1 MNSLYRQTF
10 LKTDAV
16 FFVKKMPL
24 VGVLFEGLFAC
35 PVEDV
40 LVGELLRD
48 DLESEVD
55 VLGLVEIDVLLG
67 LIHLYEG
74 VCCPLPP
81 EQDIAKVGPGE
92 EGTKVDVYLFIKLV
106 EEDAE
111 GLLCHAD
118 DGQGCL
124 HVSEQGVM
132 LYVVAKEPC
141 VEGEAQGLYV
151 VAHLIVYVV
160 GEVEPELVSVAE
172 GLLKGFVEPFVS
184 KERFLD

>member
-24 VGVLFEGLFAC
+24 VWVLLQGLFAC

-40 LVGELLRD
+40 LVGEFSCD
-48 DLESEVD
+48 DLVGEVD
-55 VLGLVEIDVLLG
+55 VFGLVKVDVFLR

-81 EQDIAKVGPGE
+81 EQDIAKVGSGE
-92 EGTKVDVYLFIKLV
+92 ERAEVDMYLFIELV

-111 GLLCHAD
+111 GLLCHAH

-124 HVSEQGVM
+124 HVCEQGV
-132 LYVVAKEPC
+132 LLHVVAEEPC

-151 VAHLIVYVV
+151 AAHLVVYIV
-160 GEVEPELVSVAE
+160 GEVEPELIPVAE

-184 KERFLD
+184 EECFLG

>member
-24 VGVLFEGLFAC
+24 VWVLFEGLFAC

-48 DLESEVD
+48 DLEGEVD
-55 VLGLVEIDVLLG
+55 VPGLIEIDVLLR

-92 EGTKVDVYLFIKLV
+92 EGG
-106 EEDAE
+106 E
-111 GLLCHAD
+111 G
-118 DGQGCL
+118 
-124 HVSEQGVM
+124 
-132 LYVVAKEPC
+132 
-141 VEGEAQGLYV
+141 
-151 VAHLIVYVV
+151 
-160 GEVEPELVSVAE
+160 
-172 GLLKGFVEPFVS
+172 
-184 KERFLD
+184 